1 MIKKFIPHI
10 ILKIMLN
17 TVILCNT
24 DMLESELMFCLYL
37 FSLST
42 RVRNNDLNRFA
53 DDFCSEKKVSSFV
66 TGKISSSPILL

>member
-24 DMLESELMFCLYL
+24 DMLESKIYFIRD
-37 FSLST
+37 FIA
-42 RVRNNDLNRFA
+42 VNDR
-53 DDFCSEKKVSSFV
+53 K
-66 TGKISSSPILL
+66 